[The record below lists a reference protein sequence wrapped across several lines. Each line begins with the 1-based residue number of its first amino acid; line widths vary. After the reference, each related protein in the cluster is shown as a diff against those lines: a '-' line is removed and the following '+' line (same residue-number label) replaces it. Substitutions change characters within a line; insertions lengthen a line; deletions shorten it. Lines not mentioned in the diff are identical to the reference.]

1 MPRNQA
7 AIAIVIYRVTGT
19 SIKYIRS
26 YLSTFPQGKDKPLS
40 ARRKKLLILLL
51 RACGLLDMLAL
62 LIALIPSSW
71 IISMHGQLDMGRF
84 PNEPIVLYLARS
96 SSLMY
101 AIHGLL
107 LIFVSFNIDRY
118 LPLIRL
124 LAGIALIH
132 GLLLII
138 IDLSTAMPWWWTWGE
153 GPLLLAWGMLTFILL
168 SSKTPSD
175 FCKDQ

>member
-1 MPRNQA
+1 
-7 AIAIVIYRVTGT
+7 
-19 SIKYIRS
+19 
-26 YLSTFPQGKDKPLS
+26 
-40 ARRKKLLILLL
+40 
-51 RACGLLDMLAL
+51 MLAL

-71 IISMHGQLDMGRF
+71 IVAVHGNLALGRF
-84 PNEPIVLYLARS
+84 PNEPIALYLARS

-175 FCKDQ
+175 FSKDQ

>member
-1 MPRNQA
+1 MLRNQA
-7 AIAIVIYRVTGT
+7 GVAVDIHRVTGT

-26 YLSTFPQGKDKPLS
+26 YLAHFPQGKDKPLS

-62 LIALIPSSW
+62 LVALIPSSW
-71 IISMHGQLDMGRF
+71 IIALHGHLGLDRF
-84 PNEPIVLYLARS
+84 PDESIALYLARS

-101 AIHGLL
+101 AIHGLV
-107 LIFVSFNIDRY
+107 LIFLSFSIERY

-132 GLLLII
+132 GLLLIA
-138 IDLSTAMPWWWTWGE
+138 IDLSTAMHWWWICGE
-153 GPLLLAWGMLTFILL
+153 GPLLLAWGTLVLL
-168 SSKTPSD
+168 ITKQDNIASVRA
-175 FCKDQ
+175 